1 MIPTVHARSLIAD
14 VSTVTTS
21 LLNALDRHDLT
32 EDAYLSSLIARLT
45 NNNTK
50 LTQANKEVSTHSLLP
65 LIDRKRGEY
74 FQAIFYEVKAK
85 RRWPDDSVR
94 AAAEQ
99 VYKVIEKYGLRT
111 INKSYAEEGASINA
125 LLADLREKEIRSVL
139 TALSGFVVLM
149 NQLEMVQREFEA
161 AYLQEVEQKVGAD
174 KNRSGTELS
183 LELRSQLNKELVT
196 YVNTMAQVR
205 PLEYQRVADEL
216 AVIIEDSNRRVRSR
230 LKKAEEPEVA
240 GESNLSEEN

>member
-1 MIPTVHARSLIAD
+1 MIPTVHARSIIAD
-14 VSTVTTS
+14 VSSVTTT
-21 LLNALDRHDLT
+21 LLNALARHDLT
-32 EDAYLSSLIARLT
+32 EDVYLTSLIARLI

-50 LTQANKEVSTHSLLP
+50 LTQANKEVSTQSLLAP
-65 LIDRKRGEY
+65 IDKKRGEY

-125 LLADLREKEIRSVL
+125 LLYDLEEEENKAAVTSL
-139 TALSGFVVLM
+139 NGFAGLL
-149 NQLEMVQREFEA
+149 NQLEMAQKEFEA
-161 AYLQEVEQKVGAD
+161 AYLLEVEQKVDAD

-205 PLEYQRVADEL
+205 PLEYQRVAEEL
-216 AVIIEDSNRRVRSR
+216 AIIIEDSNRRVRSR
-230 LKKAEEPEVA
+230 LKKADEPEVA
-240 GESNLSEEN
+240 SESNLSEEN